1 MTSPRITVALSVYN
15 NAAYL
20 ALALDSMLAQSFT
33 DFELLAV
40 NDGSSDASP
49 AILDRYAASDPRVRV
64 IHQSN
69 QGLIPSL
76 NRIIAEARA
85 PYIAR
90 MDGDD
95 IAHPDRFAQQI
106 AFLEAHPDHGVLGTR
121 VFGITETGDLRRDW
135 TIDHPI
141 TPDAVIAALE
151 DGPLLCHPS
160 VMMRRDL
167 VRAVGGY
174 RAAYRHCED
183 YDLWLRLAER
193 THMANLPDRLLYY
206 RYSPT
211 QVSNRHVMAQHYGAA
226 VARLARAERLA
237 GRPDPTDAWQVLP
250 PIDALDAAFDRPGT
264 AQAIRAEVTRGILF
278 DPASLAGD
286 GLPLIAAHLAETRGH
301 AGQRVGGQRVRG
313 LWHAVARLARSGR
326 PVAAWRLARTLA
338 RDAVRR

>member
-1 MTSPRITVALSVYN
+1 M
-15 NAAYL
+15 
-20 ALALDSMLAQSFT
+20 
-33 DFELLAV
+33 
-40 NDGSSDASP
+40 
-49 AILDRYAASDPRVRV
+49 
-64 IHQSN
+64 
-69 QGLIPSL
+69 
-76 NRIIAEARA
+76 
-85 PYIAR
+85 
-90 MDGDD
+90 
-95 IAHPDRFAQQI
+95 
-106 AFLEAHPDHGVLGTR
+106 GTR

-167 VRAVGGY
+167 VRTVGGY

-250 PIDALDAAFDRPGT
+250 PIDALDAAFHRPGT
-264 AQAIRAEVTRGILF
+264 AGAIRAEVTRGILF

-301 AGQRVGGQRVRG
+301 AGQRVGAARTG
-313 LWHAVARLARSGR
+313 AVARGGPTGAERQARRGLA
-326 PVAAWRLARTLA
+326 ARTHPGPRRGPAMTSSSVRGPRCGRSA
-338 RDAVRR
+338 RNISPLPSSSWSASSSRAIS